1 MFSSSILTLVRMEVA
16 VKLIVIQTGQDGD
29 VEGWN
34 PGNPVLVRG
43 PYEYTTAIILKMNSG
58 DGTVKF
64 SMAMEMFVRIKPIER
79 EGRYV
84 HGNLG
89 AW

>member
-1 MFSSSILTLVRMEVA
+1 
-16 VKLIVIQTGQDGD
+16 
-29 VEGWN
+29 
-34 PGNPVLVRG
+34 VRG

-64 SMAMEMFVRIKPIER
+64 SMAMEMFVRIKPIQR

-89 AW
+89 AWSLLLVDVERGGEIHYRNWETLRGSLVYPKCAGA